1 MTFEKA
7 MVILFTKVAQTVIA
21 ERFTHTFFDN
31 DGNRVRKVFAYL
43 FSVFIAI
50 FVNLFFYKPIFNFL
64 SIFLGLSAIA
74 LSYNGT
80 IKRKCIFVFYILA
93 VSCIIDL
100 VVSAFLIKPFGYDG
114 YSAFVSIFA
123 LLLLHAAQL
132 ITERF
137 FGNDLG
143 IELNN
148 RYWLFIIASLLVC
161 IITSIVIFMD
171 KTVSSFSL
179 SLVCGAFLLVNIIIS
194 YLMDD
199 LVKSSQTAL
208 ENQVLR
214 DQVSS
219 YEREIMLQNENMEA
233 LRSFRH
239 DMKRHFAEISVLAST
254 GEIEQ
259 IKNYVSAMEN
269 NLVESRRLVDSGNTA
284 LDTVLNYMLQRAV
297 DKKIQLNV
305 KVVVPSDLKL
315 SAYDMNIIFG
325 NLLEN
330 AIEAQKDVKNP
341 SIDLEINYLMDS
353 LVVRTQVGVYFY
365 HPCHFRRRLLR
376 FFSAVLQYQLW
387 RCLLVVDDYSFQFRI
402 ASCFIRV
409 PVQAGQSAGQTY
421 LPMVSGYKW
430 YCRAS
435 IAGRCGSHILY
446 RLQFPG

>member
-1 MTFEKA
+1 MTFERA
-7 MVILFTKVAQTVIA
+7 MVILFTKAAQTVIA

-31 DGNRVRKVFAYL
+31 DGNRARKIFAYS

-137 FGNDLG
+137 FGNNLG

-161 IITSIVIFMD
+161 IISSIVIFMD

-199 LVKSSQTAL
+199 LVKSSQKAL
-208 ENQVLR
+208 ENQALSLLYG
-214 DQVSS
+214 DEK
-219 YEREIMLQNENMEA
+219 YGNILLYGEKDKDYKLKDGIAEA
-233 LRSFRH
+233 CDGGS
-239 DMKRHFAEISVLAST
+239 
-254 GEIEQ
+254 
-259 IKNYVSAMEN
+259 
-269 NLVESRRLVDSGNTA
+269 
-284 LDTVLNYMLQRAV
+284 LDDDYLT
-297 DKKIQLNV
+297 
-305 KVVVPSDLKL
+305 KL
-315 SAYDMNIIFG
+315 SLNLFVNVYPTKNEKYVDNRKKEFFDFYD
-325 NLLEN
+325 N
-330 AIEAQKDVKNP
+330 ATLSPFIGFEPDTKNMGRISTDLDDFMTGLHGATVDDTLDGAVQKLTADG
-341 SIDLEINYLMDS
+341 MDS
-353 LVVRTQVGVYFY
+353 YLESVRSQ
-365 HPCHFRRRLLR
+365 
-376 FFSAVLQYQLW
+376 W
-387 RCLLVVDDYSFQFRI
+387 EE
-402 ASCFIRV
+402 
-409 PVQAGQSAGQTY
+409 
-421 LPMVSGYKW
+421 YK
-430 YCRAS
+430 
-435 IAGRCGSHILY
+435 
-446 RLQFPG
+446 Q

>member
-7 MVILFTKVAQTVIA
+7 MVILFTKAAQTVIA

-93 VSCIIDL
+93 VSCLIDL

-199 LVKSSQTAL
+199 LVKSSQKAL

-353 LVVRTQVGVYFY
+353 LVVEI
-365 HPCHFRRRLLR
+365 
-376 FFSAVLQYQLW
+376 SN
-387 RCLLVVDDYSFQFRI
+387 RCLQKVIFKGGL
-402 ASCFIRV
+402 
-409 PVQAGQSAGQTY
+409 PVTTKQS
-421 LPMVSGYKW
+421 VREHGYGLKNVKKVLDK
-430 YCRAS
+430 YISTLDFECSDERFTVK
-435 IAGRCGSHILY
+435 ILMKI
-446 RLQFPG
+446 